1 MEMRLR
7 LSWRYWMKQ
16 LSQFLVFALIKCRNF
31 PPTILSGKLLLRRD
45 GRHSFDFLK
54 NLSLHDVSPLVFV

>member
-1 MEMRLR
+1 MEMRR
-7 LSWRYWMKQ
+7 RYRMKQ
-16 LSQFLVFALIKCRNF
+16 LAQLLILTLTGWRNF

>member
-31 PPTILSGKLLLRRD
+31 PPTILSGKLSCAALPGTVLI
-45 GRHSFDFLK
+45 S
-54 NLSLHDVSPLVFV
+54 